1 MQTTLYPHIYAPRV
15 PGMSRSRVLST
26 LELTQVRDLETLD
39 VGVRELLQ
47 TCPNVPC
54 NALLTAGYA
63 IFKHECAR
71 RVQNDAAENDGTHH
85 VLGGGFTLRL
95 VDTKVLFCLTP
106 LHFDLPKTDTKGRVA
121 DE

>member
-63 IFKHECAR
+63 IFKRECAR
-71 RVQNDAAENDGTHH
+71 RVAPVCAPAPVPHRFAAWLRDPGHPLQH
-85 VLGGGFTLRL
+85 ARSKKVLRRKCSWHGGGFAM
-95 VDTKVLFCLTP
+95 VP
-106 LHFDLPKTDTKGRVA
+106 
-121 DE
+121 